1 MSTSPTPAGGA
12 DQTQPVVSSTPTQPI
27 PTPEAR
33 RSLWRRARWF
43 LLLIPIAALL
53 AAAGGYQAGVQQR
66 EVALRQALAELASA
80 QFDLGLQDLEAGHYD
95 LARQRFEYVIRLDP
109 TYPGAYD
116 RLVEV
121 LVLIGGPITTPV
133 PFAIPSP
140 NLAPVEE
147 LFSQAQA
154 AFAAE
159 DWTTVIDTLLAMRA
173 KDPAYRSVE
182 ADGMMFAALRNRGL
196 YLIRYEWQ
204 LEPGLYDLSLAE
216 RFGPLDNEAEEWR
229 NSARFYLLANSYLG
243 LDWGMATDLF
253 FQVCVPA
260 ANWDSC
266 DRLGLAA
273 QRYAEQLRAI
283 SDPCELVR
291 AYLEW
296 EWSPDYP
303 VLQPI
308 YDVVARA
315 NEACAIQSAPPP
327 TETSTPTPEVT
338 PAEAPPL

>member
-12 DQTQPVVSSTPTQPI
+12 DQTQPVVSSSPTQPI

-66 EVALRQALAELASA
+66 EVARRQALAELASA
-80 QFDLGLQDLEAGHYD
+80 QFNLGLQDLEVGHYD

-116 RLVEV
+116 RLVDV
-121 LVLIGGPITTPV
+121 LVVIGSPV
-133 PFAIPSP
+133 STLVPVASPTP

-173 KDPAYRSVE
+173 KDAAYRSVD

-204 LEPGLYDLSLAE
+204 LEPGLYDLSRAE

-266 DRLGLAA
+266 DKLAVAA
-273 QRYAEQLRAI
+273 QHYSEQLHAI
-283 SDPCELVR
+283 GDPCELVR
-291 AYLEW
+291 TYEAWGWPSE
-296 EWSPDYP
+296 YP
-303 VLQPI
+303 ALQPI
-308 YDVVARA
+308 YDVAA
-315 NEACAIQSAPPP
+315 GAYEACAIQNAPLA
-327 TETSTPTPEVT
+327 TETPTPTPEVT
-338 PAEAPPL
+338 PAETPTP